1 MFRVSNL
8 SSGPIGIWTRDTAG
22 HLQAL
27 TKWAALTV
35 MFNAY
40 YLLVLNG
47 VAAVLIMTLIYEK
60 VPGGNRTHD
69 IRIKSPTLYQLSYE
83 DILV

>member
-1 MFRVSNL
+1 MFS
-8 SSGPIGIWTRDTAG
+8 
-22 HLQAL
+22 
-27 TKWAALTV
+27 
-35 MFNAY
+35 AY